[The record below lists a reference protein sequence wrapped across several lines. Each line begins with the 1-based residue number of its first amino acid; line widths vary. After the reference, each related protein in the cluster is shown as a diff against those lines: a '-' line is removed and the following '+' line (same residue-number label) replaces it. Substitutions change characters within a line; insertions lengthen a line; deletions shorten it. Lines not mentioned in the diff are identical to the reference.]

1 MRFGVCWQPRVWHG
15 WLPPNPTLASWQAV
29 QVAGITDLRLTYD
42 PALGAGLFD
51 ADLRNAYTAGLRINV
66 NMGAVWES
74 GGAPVA
80 ADPAIIEA
88 QALDLATRYGA
99 MIALYSFDNE
109 PGAIAQKYEA
119 ANPGSDFMKDAYMPA
134 CAGFVRGIRRV
145 APNAVIGGCD
155 ADSVDIQDR
164 YIALADALL
173 PFVACDR
180 RRVHPYGDVGGA
192 RYATMAG
199 DSENEGFAQATD
211 PRPLDVGEIDHQQ
224 LQGATPIAR
233 PSDLEALLDFT
244 RMIHAKYRTVGQID
258 YGTAEYFF
266 TRVPSPPGIVPAT
279 TWSTWTFGPEPVVSD
294 AGRQFTKLFHAIN
307 AGQPQA
313 DATATAISPPIF
325 GGDPIVI
332 Q

>member
-15 WLPPNPTLASWQAV
+15 WQQPIPTLASWQAV
-29 QVAGITDLRLTYD
+29 QSTGITDLRLTYD
-42 PALGAGLFD
+42 PALVAGLFE
-51 ADLRNAYTAGLRINV
+51 ADLRNAYAAALRINV

-74 GGAPVA
+74 GGAMLTP
-80 ADPAIIEA
+80 DPAIIEA

-99 MIALYSFDNE
+99 MIALYSF
-109 PGAIAQKYEA
+109 
-119 ANPGSDFMKDAYMPA
+119 
-134 CAGFVRGIRRV
+134 
-145 APNAVIGGCD
+145 GCD

-173 PFVACDR
+173 PVVVCDR
-180 RRVHPYGDVGGA
+180 RRVHPYGDVGGG

>member
-15 WLPPNPTLASWQAV
+15 WLPPIPTLASWQAV
-29 QVAGITDLRLTYD
+29 QAAGITDLRLTYD
-42 PALGAGLFD
+42 PALPAGLFG
-51 ADLRNAYTAGLRINV
+51 ADLRNAHAAGLRINV

-74 GGAPVA
+74 GGAPIDP
-80 ADPAIIEA
+80 DPAIIEA
-88 QALDLATRYGA
+88 QAFDLATRYGD

-109 PGAIAQKYEA
+109 PGAIAQTYEA
-119 ANPGSDFMKDAYMPA
+119 ANPGSDFMQDAYMPA
-134 CAGFVRGIRRV
+134 CTAFVRGIRRV
-145 APNAVIGGCD
+145 APDAIIGGCD
-155 ADSVDIQDR
+155 ADSVDIQSR
-164 YIALADALL
+164 YIELADALL
-173 PFVACDR
+173 PVVVCDR

-199 DSENEGFAQATD
+199 DDENDGFAQATD

-224 LQGATPIAR
+224 LPGATGIAR
-233 PSDLEALLDFT
+233 PSDLQALLAFT
-244 RMIHAKYRTVGQID
+244 RMIHAKYPTVGQID

-266 TRVPSPPGIVPAT
+266 TRLPASGIVPAT

-294 AGRQFTKLFHAIN
+294 AGRQFTQLFHAIN